1 MNDARRWCTWGGGW
15 RVEGGGSFRDEFKD
29 MDKVPPPAPPL
40 PPTPPPPTHP
50 PVNAHDTAV
59 PLLWHA
65 PTHLE
70 SAHGRSLLSFG
81 CGAVRRT
88 NTRPKAPIDSQW
100 DGGRGGPVAAF
111 SHLVSLCA
119 RKNGSVYYERG
130 GAGALSVR
138 ERMRMEARGREGMK
152 GDDTRRETRI

>member
-1 MNDARRWCTWGGGW
+1 MHGDGARA
-15 RVEGGGSFRDEFKD
+15 RVCMCVRGAVSEMYLKIWTKS
-29 MDKVPPPAPPL
+29 PPHP
-40 PPTPPPPTHP
+40 P

-81 CGAVRRT
+81 CGAVRGT
-88 NTRPKAPIDSQW
+88 NTRPKAPIDSQS
-100 DGGRGGPVAAF
+100 DGSRGGPVAAF

-119 RKNGSVYYERG
+119 RKNGFVYYERG

>member
-1 MNDARRWCTWGGGW
+1 MNHARRWRTWG
-15 RVEGGGSFRDEFKD
+15 RGGGSFRDVFKD
-29 MDKVPPPAPPL
+29 MDKVS
-40 PPTPPPPTHP
+40 PPTHP

-59 PLLWHA
+59 PLLWHT

-88 NTRPKAPIDSQW
+88 NTRPKAPIGSQS

>member
-1 MNDARRWCTWGGGW
+1 MVHVGWGWGGGGDGG
-15 RVEGGGSFRDEFKD
+15 VGGSVRDEFKD
-29 MDKVPPPAPPL
+29 MDKVPPPTFPPSN
-40 PPTPPPPTHP
+40 PPTP

-88 NTRPKAPIDSQW
+88 NTRPKAPIDSQS